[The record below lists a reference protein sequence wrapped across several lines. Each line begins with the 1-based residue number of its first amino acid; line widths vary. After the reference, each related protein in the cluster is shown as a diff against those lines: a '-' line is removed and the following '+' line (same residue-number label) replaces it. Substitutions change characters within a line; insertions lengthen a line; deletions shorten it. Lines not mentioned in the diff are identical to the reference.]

1 MDLPEMME
9 RWRRCNPT
17 VPPRRDDPEIESALD
32 QIRYSLRWASEEDLG
47 SEDALGQFG
56 LAIRTVTAL
65 FHKHLAA
72 ALPRPVESPKFQA
85 DAELGLKL
93 LGAAEGFLGP
103 MARELSLAMAGLQ
116 TGEVRHS
123 VKPRSRRG
131 GPATLEQ
138 LILKS
143 IIVSGADRLKARGGG
158 DAAYRCELEKRGLN
172 SRTIEDFRNQVARSH
187 VTNRPRKFVNDEL
200 MDVLIQ
206 WANDELRKE
215 KRRKNRHL
223 TEVNP

>member
-1 MDLPEMME
+1 ME
-9 RWRRCNPT
+9 LTERQRRCDPT

-116 TGEVRHS
+116 IGEVRPS

-131 GPATLEQ
+131 GASALEQ

-143 IIVSGADRLKARGGG
+143 IIVSGADRLKALGGG
-158 DAAYRCELEKRGLN
+158 DAAYRSELEKRGLN
-172 SRTIEDFRNQVARSH
+172 SRTVEDYRRQIAR
-187 VTNRPRKFVNDEL
+187 TQITKQPRGIAHIDGAIDGSIAWARDEL
-200 MDVLIQ
+200 Q
-206 WANDELRKE
+206 K
-215 KRRKNRHL
+215 RKNHGKSAI
-223 TEVNP
+223 